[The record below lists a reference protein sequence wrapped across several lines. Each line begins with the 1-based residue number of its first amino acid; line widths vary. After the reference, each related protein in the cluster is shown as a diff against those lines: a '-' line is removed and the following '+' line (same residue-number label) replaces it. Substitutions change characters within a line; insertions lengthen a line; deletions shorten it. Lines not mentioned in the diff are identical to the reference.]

1 MKRIQIIKIV
11 HVSVLLIGF
20 VIGFGF
26 VPRVKEQFLELVSIP
41 KTYKAVPDDE
51 TPQRPI
57 EFPKAYAIIQKN
69 ENKWKR

>member
-11 HVSVLLIGF
+11 HVSVLMIGF

-26 VPRVKEQFLELVSIP
+26 VPRVKEEFLELVSIP
-41 KTYKAVPDDE
+41 RTYKATPDDE
-51 TPQRPI
+51 KPKQPI